1 MYIQQ
6 VSNPFKTYTSPKNRP
21 YRVVSIE
28 KIQNTTKWIKR
39 QEKSLFK
46 VLIKYLDNDTMLWL
60 LFDYNDKLTET
71 RKFE

>member
-6 VSNPFKTYTSPKNRP
+6 VSNPFTTYTSPKNRP
-21 YRVVSIE
+21 YRVVSIK
-28 KIQNTTKWIKR
+28 KIPNTTKWIKR
-39 QEKSLFK
+39 QEKSLFN

>member
-1 MYIQQ
+1 MLINQ
-6 VSNPFKTYTSPKNRP
+6 VSNPFTTYISPKNRS

-28 KIQNTTKWIKR
+28 KIPNTTKWIKS